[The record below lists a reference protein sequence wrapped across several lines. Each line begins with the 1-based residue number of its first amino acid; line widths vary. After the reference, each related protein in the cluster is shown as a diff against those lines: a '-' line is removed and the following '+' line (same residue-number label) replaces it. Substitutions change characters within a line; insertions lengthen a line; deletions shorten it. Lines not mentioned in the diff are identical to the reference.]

1 MSKKKKDKVVITPVG
16 YSAQSVTGSCNIIE
30 FGNTTIA
37 VEIGGVQEGHTVLE
51 NYNLNKEM
59 LSKIKPQKLDY
70 IFVLHCHFDHI
81 GNICSIY
88 ATGKC
93 DAKLIV
99 PQGSS
104 GCLEKM
110 WRDSAKINLKDCT
123 ALHKKTGKVY
133 DPFYQDEDVDYTLS
147 HIEEYCSNEVH
158 ELTDELSF
166 RYIPAG
172 HIRYSQQLELFIK
185 VNGHIHKILVTSDLG
200 NVLLENEKIFVEKF
214 QPVTKSSVVLA
225 ESTYG
230 LRDREP
236 TKSDL
241 KKDNEK
247 IKSAVNQFCVEGN
260 GRLFIPVF
268 SLDKSL
274 YFIHK
279 LYKMFGDDP
288 SFDTPV
294 LLTSPLAV
302 SLAREYYSN
311 MEDGSYEKEECKKL
325 FAWKNLQLLTNPEE
339 IMLAI
344 KDTKPKVV
352 LASSGML
359 TAGWSI
365 AWVQSILPRSND
377 CILFCGYC
385 GEGTLGAK
393 IKHGD
398 QQKTITIGGKP
409 VKNRCQIIELKSFS
423 SHMQRK
429 QMINYYKNI
438 QADKI
443 YLLHGDE
450 KARIHLKEDLQEELS
465 KMCKTTKVSVVN
477 KSTVITL

>member
-1 MSKKKKDKVVITPVG
+1 MSKKKKDKITITPIG

-30 FGNTTIA
+30 FENTTIA
-37 VEIGGVQEGHTVLE
+37 IEVGGIQEGHTILE

-59 LSKIKPQKLDY
+59 LSKIKPNKLDY
-70 IFVLHCHFDHI
+70 IFILHNHYDHI
-81 GNICSIY
+81 GNVCSMY

-93 DAKLIV
+93 DARLIV
-99 PQGSS
+99 PKDSV

-123 ALHKKTGKVY
+123 TLNKKTGKSY
-133 DPFYQDEDVDYTLS
+133 YPFYEEDDVDYTLS
-147 HIEEYCSNEVH
+147 YVEEYESNEIHV
-158 ELTDELSF
+158 LSDSLSF
-166 RYIPAG
+166 RYVPSG

-185 VNGHIHKILVTSDLG
+185 INNHVNKILITSDLG
-200 NVLLENEKIFVEKF
+200 NLVTQDEKIFVEKF
-214 QPVTKSSVVLA
+214 KPVSKANIVLA

-230 LRDREP
+230 LRSKEL

-247 IKSAVNQFCVEGN
+247 IKSAVTQFCIEGN

-268 SLDKSL
+268 SLDKSI

-279 LYKMFGDDP
+279 LFTMFGDDP
-288 SFDTPV
+288 NFKIPV

-302 SLAREYYSN
+302 SLAQDYYEK
-311 MEDGSYEKEECKKL
+311 MEKGSFEKEECKRM
-325 FAWKNLQLLTNPEE
+325 FEWKNLQLMSNPED

-344 KDTKPKVV
+344 KDNKPKII
-352 LASSGML
+352 LSSGGML
-359 TAGWSI
+359 QSGWSI
-365 AWVQSILPRSND
+365 SWAQSILPRKND

-393 IKHGD
+393 IKHGNE
-398 QQKTITIGGKP
+398 QKTINIGGKP
-409 VKNRCQIIELKSFS
+409 IRNRCQIIELKSFS

-429 QMINYYKNI
+429 QMIDYYKNI
-438 QADKI
+438 QADRI

-450 KARIHLKEDLQEELS
+450 KARLELKEDLQEAIANMS
-465 KMCKTTKVSVVN
+465 KTTKVSVVN
-477 KSTVITL
+477 KSTVISL